1 MATAADPAAIERA
14 DTHDHS
20 HNVAS
25 GLSELLPHVQH
36 LAPFKSEVH
45 VLYEATQ
52 PGGPATVHAQVED
65 FIIIEDKFPKSAL
78 HALLIP
84 LPGAFPG
91 RHAHGRPLC
100 AASLT
105 LADLPALR
113 TATRIATDW
122 VTSQGMT
129 VLPGS
134 PRIAEFSGRAGA
146 AVEPALDRPGA
157 MSPRQAVRLGFHLRP
172 TLPLL
177 HLHIISQDFTG
188 SHARA
193 FSLYARF
200 QGRDLFVDAARLLQ
214 AGEAAPADTDASALL
229 LDLADAVIP
238 SHAVHAGHEL
248 ADDGSARL
256 PWGTALPSFAA
267 VRRHLA
273 AVIDEPMLA
282 APLD

>member
-1 MATAADPAAIERA
+1 MATTADPAVKPNDIY
-14 DTHDHS
+14 DHS
-20 HNVAS
+20 RDVAA

-52 PGGPATVHAQVED
+52 PGGPATVLAQVED

-113 TATRIATDW
+113 AATRIATDW

-134 PRIAEFSGRAGA
+134 PCIAESSGRAGA
-146 AVEPALDRPGA
+146 TAQPALGSPGA
-157 MSPRQAVRLGFHLRP
+157 MSPRRAVRLGFHLRP

-188 SHARA
+188 PHAKT

-200 QGRDLFVDAARLLQ
+200 QGRDLFVDAARLLE
-214 AGEAAPADTDASALL
+214 AGEAAPAHTDAAALL

-256 PWGTALPSFAA
+256 PWGTALPSFKA

-273 AVIDEPMLA
+273 AMLDEPMLA
-282 APLD
+282 APLS